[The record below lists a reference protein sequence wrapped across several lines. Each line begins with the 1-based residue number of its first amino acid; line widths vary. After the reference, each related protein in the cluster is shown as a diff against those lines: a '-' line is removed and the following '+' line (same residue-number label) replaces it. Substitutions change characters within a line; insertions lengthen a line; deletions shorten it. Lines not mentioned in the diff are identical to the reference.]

1 MNKKLNGILTL
12 LLVLIV
18 QLSFAQQKTVTGTVT
33 DDTGLPLPGVN
44 VLVENTNRG
53 TQTDFDGNYSIQVQQ
68 GEVLVFSF
76 LGMTTSRITVQE
88 ASQINA
94 VLTASEAQ
102 LDEVVVTALGIE
114 RKPRELSYSVSSLG
128 DDEITQTRAVNVATA

>member
-1 MNKKLNGILTL
+1 I
-12 LLVLIV
+12 
-18 QLSFAQQKTVTGTVT
+18 SFAQQKTVTGTVT

-53 TQTDFDGNYSIQVQQ
+53 TQTDFDGNYSIQVSQ

-76 LGMTTSRITVQE
+76 LGMTTNRITVQQ
-88 ASQINA
+88 ANRIDA

-102 LDEVVVTALGIE
+102 LDEVIVTALGIE
-114 RKPRELSYSVSSLG
+114 RNPRELSYSVAAL
-128 DDEITQTRAVNVATA
+128 